1 MMLADNDPQ
10 NEIKSRVDDDML
22 SMSHFSELNNQLK
35 ELNKKLEESERMKS
49 HFISN
54 IRNEIVNPF
63 ASIIGLSTHIQS
75 CDASQL
81 DKIKKMAS
89 MIYSEA
95 FSLDFQ
101 LKNIFAAAE
110 VEAGEVRLH
119 FKRVNLKHIME
130 SIIDS
135 YSHELTKRNVT
146 VNLTCSYESKSMVT
160 DTDKLQLVLSNLL
173 DNCIKYSKDYGKV
186 TAAVDCEEQMVRI
199 RIQDSGIGIDETDQ
213 LTIFDRFKRIN
224 TDINTVNSGYG
235 LGLTVA
241 KSMLEALGGTI
252 TLTSKKDEGTVFVVQ
267 IPEAPVNADEDCF
280 AVDTSDI
287 LFDTDDE
294 IF

>member
-1 MMLADNDPQ
+1 MLADNDPQ

-186 TAAVDCEEQMVRI
+186 TAAVDCEEQIVRI
-199 RIQDSGIGIDETDQ
+199 RIQDSGIGINETDQ

>member
-1 MMLADNDPQ
+1 MKLADNDPQ
-10 NEIKSRVDDDML
+10 SEIESSVEDDML
-22 SMSHFSELNNQLK
+22 TLNHFKELHNQLK

-63 ASIIGLSTHIQS
+63 ASITGLAVHIQS

-81 DKIKKMAS
+81 DKVKKMAS

-119 FKRVNLKHIME
+119 LKRVDLMPFVASVVN
-130 SIIDS
+130 S
-135 YSHELTKRNVT
+135 YSHELAKQNVT
-146 VNLTCSYESKSMVT
+146 VNLVCSGESRSVST
-160 DTDKLQLVLSNLL
+160 DPDKLHLVLSNLL
-173 DNCIKYSKDYGKV
+173 DNCIKYSKDNGTV
-186 TAAVDCEEQMVRI
+186 TVTVDCAEQLFTI
-199 RIQDSGIGIDETDQ
+199 RIQDNGIGIDEAEQ
-213 LTIFDRFKRIN
+213 KYIFDRFKRVN

-241 KSMLEALGGTI
+241 KSMLEALGGTVD
-252 TLTSKKDEGTVFVVQ
+252 LVSKKDEGTIYVVQ
-267 IPEAPVNADEDCF
+267 IPDSSVSSDDEGFPKDDDDLF
-280 AVDTSDI
+280 
-287 LFDTDDE
+287 FDTDDE

>member
-186 TAAVDCEEQMVRI
+186 TAAVDCEEQIVRI
-199 RIQDSGIGIDETDQ
+199 RIQDSGIGINETDQ